1 MRLTQLRSCHAVAR
15 AGGFTGAARLLHISQ
30 PTVTTQVRF
39 LEELYG
45 AELFY
50 RRGRKVA
57 LTPLGEQLNELAQ
70 RIFALEGEA
79 VHLLRDAGEL
89 RSGSLRVGAV
99 GPYHVTEML
108 ARFNQRYPGVQ
119 VAVRVGNST
128 EVLADLLDYRTDVA
142 VLAQYTEDPRFHS
155 LPYSRHPVV
164 VFVHRAHKFARRRAI
179 RVAELDGEG
188 MILREQGSTTR
199 KAFDDAL
206 RKAGVTPRV
215 VMEIGSREAIRE
227 AVIKGVGIGAVSE
240 VEYIPH
246 PDIRPVPLADAS
258 VHTYAHVVCLQERCE
273 ARLVRAFLDIA
284 RALRETHARAPS
296 SRRPRRARR

>member
-1 MRLTQLRSCHAVAR
+1 M
-15 AGGFTGAARLLHISQ
+15 
-30 PTVTTQVRF
+30 
-39 LEELYG
+39 
-45 AELFY
+45 
-50 RRGRKVA
+50 
-57 LTPLGEQLNELAQ
+57 
-70 RIFALEGEA
+70 
-79 VHLLRDAGEL
+79 
-89 RSGSLRVGAV
+89 
-99 GPYHVTEML
+99 
-108 ARFNQRYPGVQ
+108 
-119 VAVRVGNST
+119 
-128 EVLADLLDYRTDVA
+128 
-142 VLAQYTEDPRFHS
+142 LAQYTEDPRFHS

>member
-1 MRLTQLRSCHAVAR
+1 MRLTQLRSFHAVAR

-30 PTVTTQVRF
+30 PTVTTQVRI

-50 RRGRKVA
+50 RRGRKVT

-79 VHLLRDAGEL
+79 VHLLRDSGEL
-89 RSGSLRVGAV
+89 RTGSLRVGAV

-119 VAVRVGNST
+119 VAVRVGNSS
-128 EVLADLLDYRTDVA
+128 EVLGDLLDYRTDVA

-164 VFVHRAHKFARRRAI
+164 VFVHRAHRFARRRAI
-179 RVAELDGEG
+179 RLAELDGEG
-188 MILREQGSTTR
+188 MILREEGSTTR

-206 RKAGVTPRV
+206 RKSGVKPRV

-246 PDIRPVPLADAS
+246 PDIRPVPLADATI
-258 VHTYAHVVCLQERCE
+258 HTYAHVVCLQERYE

-284 RALRETHARAPS
+284 RALRDTRVRTPV
-296 SRRPRRARR
+296 RRPRRARR